1 MGDRITVLLVD
12 DHEMARR
19 GLRRVL
25 ELEEGIEV
33 VAEASNAKQALLLA
47 EHHSP
52 DVIFM
57 DIRMG
62 EMSGIEATR
71 QINGMGLTSKV
82 ILLSIYNSYLQ
93 QAIEAGAAGYL
104 GKDAKA
110 SELVSALRWV
120 LQGGFVFG
128 ASIIDT
134 AEGREIAFR
143 YLTGGGAVTT
153 GEASAGEASASE
165 TGPASSPSVS
175 DILVSD
181 AALVIS
187 PPSQPAKLLELH
199 RWLTEFA
206 KAEIGETIGTR
217 GEDFVMQVA
226 FPQPIPLLRML
237 AELPYVAGVTEEPY
251 RRESGTTPRPVGGAL
266 GVGHMVPKRIRVIL
280 KPDETGNR

>member
-1 MGDRITVLLVD
+1 MGDRITVMLVD

-19 GLRRVL
+19 GLLRML
-25 ELEEGIEV
+25 ELEEGVQV

-57 DIRMG
+57 DIRMD

-71 QINGMGLTSKV
+71 QISRMGLASKV
-82 ILLSIYNSYLQ
+82 ILLSIYNNYLQ

-110 SELVSALRWV
+110 SELVSSLRWV

-143 YLTGGGAVTT
+143 YLTGGGAVTI
-153 GEASAGEASASE
+153 GEALAGEASG
-165 TGPASSPSVS
+165 TDPASSPSSVS

-181 AALVIS
+181 AELVIP

-199 RWLTEFA
+199 RWLTEVA

-217 GEDFVMQVA
+217 GEDFVMEVV

-237 AELPYVAGVTEEPY
+237 AELPDVARVTEEPY
-251 RRESGTTPRPVGGAL
+251 RRESGTTPWSVGGSLAWVTRSL
-266 GVGHMVPKRIRVIL
+266 NGYG
-280 KPDETGNR
+280 

>member
-19 GLRRVL
+19 GLRRIL

-71 QINGMGLTSKV
+71 QISRMGLTSKV
-82 ILLSIYNSYLQ
+82 ILLSIYHNYLQ
-93 QAIEAGAAGYL
+93 RAIEAGAAGYL

-128 ASIIDT
+128 ASIVDT

-143 YLTGGGAVTT
+143 YLTGEKAGTIHETSTEGADWI
-153 GEASAGEASASE
+153 G
-165 TGPASSPSVS
+165 SPPPVS

-181 AALVIS
+181 AELVIL
-187 PPSQPAKLLELH
+187 PPLQPAKLLELH
-199 RWLTEFA
+199 RWLTEVA
-206 KAEIGETIGTR
+206 KAQIGETIGTR
-217 GEDFVMQVA
+217 GEDFVMEVA
-226 FPQPIPLLRML
+226 VPQPIPLLRML
-237 AELPYVAGVTEEPY
+237 AELPDVARVTQEPY
-251 RRESGTTPRPVGGAL
+251 RRESGTAPWSVGGQL
-266 GVGHMVPKRIRVIL
+266 GVRHTMLTQIRVML
-280 KPDETGNR
+280 KPE

>member
-1 MGDRITVLLVD
+1 MRDRITVLLVD

-19 GLRRVL
+19 GLRRIL
-25 ELEEGIEV
+25 ELEEDVEV

-71 QINGMGLTSKV
+71 QINRMGLTSKV
-82 ILLSIYNSYLQ
+82 ILLSIYGNYLQ
-93 QAIEAGAAGYL
+93 QAIEAGVAGYL

-128 ASIIDT
+128 ASILDT
-134 AEGREIAFR
+134 AEGREIAFH
-143 YLTGGGAVTT
+143 YLTGGKAGTILET
-153 GEASAGEASASE
+153 SAERADWIG
-165 TGPASSPSVS
+165 SPPPVS

-181 AALVIS
+181 AELVIS
-187 PPSQPAKLLELH
+187 PPLQPAKLLELH
-199 RWLTEFA
+199 RWLTEVA

-217 GEDFVMQVA
+217 EEDFVMEVA

-237 AELPYVAGVTEEPY
+237 AELPDVARVTQEPHT
-251 RRESGTTPRPVGGAL
+251 RESGTTAWSVEGKLGA
-266 GVGHMVPKRIRVIL
+266 GHSMLTRIRVML
-280 KPDETGNR
+280 KPE

>member
-1 MGDRITVLLVD
+1 M
-12 DHEMARR
+12 
-19 GLRRVL
+19 
-25 ELEEGIEV
+25 
-33 VAEASNAKQALLLA
+33 AEASNAKQALLLA

-57 DIRMG
+57 DIRMD

-71 QINGMGLTSKV
+71 QINRMGLASKL
-82 ILLSIYNSYLQ
+82 ILLSIYNNYLQ
-93 QAIEAGAAGYL
+93 QAIEAGVAGYL

-143 YLTGGGAVTT
+143 YLTGGTAVTI
-153 GEASAGEASASE
+153 GEALAGDASASG
-165 TGPASSPSVS
+165 TDPASSPLSVS

-181 AALVIS
+181 AELVIP

-199 RWLTEFA
+199 RWLTMVA

-217 GEDFVMQVA
+217 GEDFVMKVA

-237 AELPYVAGVTEEPY
+237 AELPDVARVTEEPY
-251 RRESGTTPRPVGGAL
+251 RRESGTTPWSVGGQL
-266 GVGHMVPKRIRVIL
+266 GVGHTILKRIRVIL
-280 KPDETGNR
+280 KPGWNW